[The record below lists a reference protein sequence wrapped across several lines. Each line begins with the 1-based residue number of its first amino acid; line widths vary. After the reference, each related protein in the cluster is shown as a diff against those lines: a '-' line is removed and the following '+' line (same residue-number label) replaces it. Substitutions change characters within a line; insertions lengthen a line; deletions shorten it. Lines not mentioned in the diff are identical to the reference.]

1 MSGIRE
7 QDRIMSIDILRGFSI
22 LGIFL
27 VNMPYFHSPSVEDP
41 LSWWPGKWNRILY
54 AVIDILAQASFYPLF
69 AFLFGFGAVIISER
83 TSQKGLSFPSVF
95 SRRLIIL
102 LFIGGVHA
110 FLIWHGDIL
119 INYALF
125 GFVFL
130 LFYKKSGRKLMNA
143 GAVMTLL
150 FTGAI
155 SLLYLAGSAAGEEVG
170 APQNNIPLLQHSMQI
185 YQHGTFSEITSERF
199 NEWYKVNNPMY
210 AIILFLSIFPL
221 FLIGA
226 GFAKLKYLSEPGKH
240 EKSLKRIFMAAFAF
254 GFTIKLLPYFADY
267 NYFYLFLQD
276 NLGGPLVSIG
286 YIAGL
291 ALLLE
296 KKKAKYLLR
305 PFSFVGRLSLSNY
318 LFQSILCTFLFY
330 SYGLGLYGS
339 LSFIGGTLLAL
350 AIFIIQVFLS
360 FLWLRH
366 FRMGPV
372 EYVWRIG
379 TYGTLMRKNK
389 AGEHG

>member
-1 MSGIRE
+1 M
-7 QDRIMSIDILRGFSI
+7 DRMIYIG
-22 LGIFL
+22 
-27 VNMPYFHSPSVEDP
+27 
-41 LSWWPGKWNRILY
+41 
-54 AVIDILAQASFYPLF
+54 IDILAQASFYPLF

-83 TSQKGLSFPSVF
+83 TSQKGLSYPSVF
-95 SRRLIIL
+95 SRRLLIL
-102 LFIGGVHA
+102 LFMGGVHA

-119 INYALF
+119 LNYAVF

-130 LFYKKSGRKLMNA
+130 LFYKKSGKKLIGTGM
-143 GAVMTLL
+143 VMTLL

-155 SLLYLAGSAAGEEVG
+155 SLLYIAGSAADGEMS
-170 APQNNIPLLQHSMQI
+170 APQNNVPLLQQSMEI
-185 YQHGTFSEITSERF
+185 YQNGSFSEITSERF
-199 NEWYKVNNPMY
+199 KEWYKVNNPGY
-210 AIILFLSIFPL
+210 SIILFLSIFPL

-226 GFAKLKYLSEPGKH
+226 GFAKLKYLSEPAIHK
-240 EKSLKRIFMAAFAF
+240 KVLKRVFMASIFSGFA
-254 GFTIKLLPYFADY
+254 IKLLPYYADY
-267 NYFYLFLQD
+267 TYFYLFLQD

-286 YIAGL
+286 YITGM

-296 KKKAKYLLR
+296 NKKAMRLLR

-339 LSFIGGTLLAL
+339 ISFAGGTLLAL
-350 AIFIIQVFLS
+350 GIFILQICLS

-372 EYVWRIG
+372 EYVWRMCS
-379 TYGTLMRKNK
+379 YGERPSIRKRK
-389 AGEHG
+389 EGDRG